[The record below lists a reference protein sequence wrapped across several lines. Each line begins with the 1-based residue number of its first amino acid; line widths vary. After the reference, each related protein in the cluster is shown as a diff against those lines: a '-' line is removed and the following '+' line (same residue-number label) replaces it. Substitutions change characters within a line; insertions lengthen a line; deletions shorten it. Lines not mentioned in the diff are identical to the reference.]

1 MQAGVIAPGEVDE
14 RDIREVEPADLAG
27 FAQCH
32 FFAGIGVWSHA
43 LRGAGWPDGDP
54 VWTGSCPCQSFSAS
68 GQRGGFS
75 DPRHLWPAW
84 FQLIRKCRPGVVFGE
99 QVASKDGLAWLD
111 VVSSDLEDGG
121 YAVGPAVLGAAWL
134 GAPHIRN
141 RLWFVADAEPS
152 DGRAEYGEHGDAHRR
167 SRSGR
172 RGEAGG
178 LADTAES
185 RRAGAR
191 QHGGGPSSLPARSE
205 QCGAD
210 GELGESPRDRRRE
223 RRTESAGQQRRSDA
237 AEPSGHGELGDP
249 ECRRLGRGQ
258 NLSEPE
264 RSRY

>member
-68 GQRGGFS
+68 GERGGFS

-84 FQLIRKCRPGVVFGE
+84 FRLIRKCRPGVVFGE
-99 QVASKDGLAWLD
+99 QVASKDGRAWLD

-141 RLWFVADAEPS
+141 RLWFVADPQC
-152 DGRAEYGEHGDAHRR
+152 DGRRADQQGRPAQGRKANGR
-167 SRSGR
+167 S
-172 RGEAGG
+172 GEAGE
-178 LADTAES
+178 LADAQS
-185 RRAGAR
+185 KCFNRNAGI
-191 QHGGGPSSLPARSE
+191 GG
-205 QCGAD
+205 Q
-210 GELGESPRDRRRE
+210 
-223 RRTESAGQQRRSDA
+223 
-237 AEPSGHGELGDP
+237 SG
-249 ECRRLGRGQ
+249 
-258 NLSEPE
+258 
-264 RSRY
+264 